1 MAEPTYEQVMTAL
14 ANADKAGDTEAA
26 TQLAKMASTM
36 SPQQQPAAAP
46 TTMESLGR
54 GAGLAGR
61 ALVTG
66 ASSIPNAVM
75 DFMSGAYNLGA
86 MGLDSESRAPMMSK
100 LQQEA
105 LTKLGLPV
113 ASTLPE
119 KISTGG
125 IEAGAGGL
133 TQAGIATAS
142 KVPAL
147 AAFAENIAPQVASQ
161 MGAGA
166 AAQPA
171 YEGIKNITGSDL
183 AATIGSL
190 GLSVVAGGLT
200 GKATNKTLALAD
212 TAPKVTMD
220 EVTQRASRAY
230 TAMDNS
236 GITVKPQSVLNMVAG
251 VKTSINDANFIAR
264 NSPKIVNLL
273 DDYESIVGTQRVPFS
288 TIEKFRSMA
297 NNLKGDTDA
306 DTRRLAKIVV
316 NNIDDY
322 MANLNGKDVL
332 SGTGSIDDAVKNVM
346 AARKDW
352 RIQSK
357 ANVLDDV
364 LNRAEVSAL
373 NPTASE
379 SEKIRQGFINLLN
392 NKSKISQFTSDEQ
405 AAIRKVAGGTP
416 FDAVL
421 SFVGNK
427 LSPERSRLMGV
438 GAAYGVGSGN
448 ALLPVLASLGYSAD
462 KVQQM
467 LRSGA
472 ANNVIQGILNQSTK
486 KPVSNYP
493 MMGLLSAPIQQGQ

>member
-14 ANADKAGDTEAA
+14 TNADKAGDTEAA
-26 TQLAKMASTM
+26 TQLAKMAASM
-36 SPQQQPAAAP
+36 SPQQQPEAAP
-46 TTMESLGR
+46 TAMESLGR

-66 ASSIPNAVM
+66 ASAIPNAVM

-86 MGLDSESRAPMMSK
+86 MGLGSESRAPMVSK
-100 LQQEA
+100 LQQES

-113 ASTLPE
+113 SSTLPE
-119 KISTGG
+119 KALTGGLEAATGG
-125 IEAGAGGL
+125 I

-142 KVPAL
+142 KAPAL
-147 AAFAENIAPQVASQ
+147 AAFAENVAPQVAAQ
-161 MGAGA
+161 AGAGA
-166 AAQPA
+166 AAQPT

-200 GKATNKTLALAD
+200 GKATNKTLALSD

-220 EVTQRASRAY
+220 EVSQRASRAY

-236 GITVKPQSVLNMVAG
+236 GVAVKPQSALNMVNG
-251 VKTSINDANFIAR
+251 VKTSLDEANFIPQ

-273 DDYESIVGTQRVPFS
+273 SKYEDIIGTQRVPFS
-288 TIEKFRSMA
+288 TVEKFRSMA
-297 NNLKGDTDA
+297 NNLKGDADA

-322 MANLNGKDVL
+322 MANLNGKDVM
-332 SGTGSIDDAVKNVM
+332 SGQGNIDEAVKNVM

-357 ANVLDDV
+357 ANILDDI
-364 LNRAEVSAL
+364 LNRSEVSAL
-373 NPTASE
+373 NPSISE
-379 SEKIRQGFINLLN
+379 SEKIRQGFIGLLN
-392 NKSKISQFTSDEQ
+392 NKSKISQFTPDEQ

-416 FDAVL
+416 FDEVL
-421 SFVGNK
+421 SYTAKFN
-427 LSPERSRLMGV
+427 PERSKLMGA
-438 GAAYGVGSGN
+438 GAAYGAGSGN
-448 ALLPVLASLGYSAD
+448 VLIPILAGLGYSAD
-462 KVQQM
+462 KIQQM
-467 LRSGA
+467 LRSGS
-472 ANNVIQGILNQSTK
+472 ANNVIQGILSQSTK